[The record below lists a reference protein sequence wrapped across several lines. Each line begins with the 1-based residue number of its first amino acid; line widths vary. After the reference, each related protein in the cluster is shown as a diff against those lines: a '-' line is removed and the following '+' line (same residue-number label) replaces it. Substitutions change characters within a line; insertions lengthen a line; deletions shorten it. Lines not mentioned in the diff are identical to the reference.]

1 MVATE
6 SQTNFTWSITISIE
20 PITNLESYLWLKG
33 NNESEMSHIDSKV
46 RWWVIHITSDKLK
59 GDAGIHGPPIWV
71 RMLKRGC
78 KDPRTADLIRI
89 SSGNVGIHGQP
100 NRSKS
105 YKQERR
111 DPRTAHSVRVTKGG
125 CRDPRTIESVRMLQ
139 RGCKDPR
146 KADLVRIFRGNVGIH
161 GQPNRSKFYKR
172 ERRDLRN
179 ADLVRIFN
187 EGGRDPWT
195 TESVQIL

>member
-100 NRSKS
+100 NRSK
-105 YKQERR
+105 
-111 DPRTAHSVRVTKGG
+111 
-125 CRDPRTIESVRMLQ
+125 
-139 RGCKDPR
+139 
-146 KADLVRIFRGNVGIH
+146 
-161 GQPNRSKFYKR
+161 FYKR

-179 ADLVRIFN
+179 PDLVRIFN
-187 EGGRDPWT
+187 EGGRDPWMADLVRILKGDLWT
-195 TESVQIL
+195 AESVQVFKGRLLVVGGHKRWRNRKNAIGHICFVTAALCVIHHLKALDLNFDN